1 MENKLFIIILA
12 IFLVG
17 GISGYYIKPSKT
29 EFYYPPSSYSDE
41 SLTTG
46 LSCESIASNLLVVKN
61 EKNKTIESE
70 IIKGTDKMSV
80 KLKNNKLQFLTSA
93 AVGAGMT
100 EGDEL
105 TIIQNNS
112 KYLTAYGE
120 FTYGG
125 MDSFVLN
132 KETGKAIWSKSQPNY
147 ILAND
152 VENQT
157 FLLNCH

>member
-1 MENKLFIIILA
+1 MNFLIILA
-12 IFLVG
+12 LFLIG
-17 GISGYYIKPSKT
+17 GIGGYYIKPSKI
-29 EFYYPPSSYSDE
+29 EFYYPPSSYSNAR
-41 SLTTG
+41 LTTG
-46 LSCESIASNLLVVKN
+46 INCESIVSNLLIVKS

-70 IIKGTDKMSV
+70 IIKGTDKISV
-80 KLKNNKLQFLTSA
+80 KLKNNKLKFLTSA
-93 AVGAGMT
+93 AVGSGVT
-100 EGDEL
+100 EGDEM
-105 TIIQNNS
+105 TIIQNNN

-157 FLLNCH
+157 FLLDCH

>member
-1 MENKLFIIILA
+1 MNFLIILV
-12 IFLVG
+12 IFLIGGVG
-17 GISGYYIKPSKT
+17 GYYIKPSKT
-29 EFYYPPSSYSDE
+29 EFYYPPSSYSDAR
-41 SLTTG
+41 LTTG
-46 LSCESIASNLLVVKN
+46 LNCKSIVSNLLIVKN
-61 EKNKTIESE
+61 GKNKTIESE
-70 IIKGTDKMSV
+70 IIKGTDKIAV
-80 KLKNNKLQFLTSA
+80 KLKNNKLHFLSFA

-100 EGDEL
+100 EEDEL

-120 FTYGG
+120 FNYGG

-132 KETGKAIWSKSQPNY
+132 RETGKAIWSKSQPNY

-157 FLLNCH
+157 FLLDCY